1 MPTEHLVH
9 VYTYVL
15 LHVNMSINDI
25 VGVGVEL
32 CMPSFRWP
40 MILVQA
46 QTVSSLDV

>member
-1 MPTEHLVH
+1 MMHCCAKLVIVPLLMPTEHLVH

-32 CMPSFRWP
+32 CMPSFR
-40 MILVQA
+40 
-46 QTVSSLDV
+46 